1 MKEPMVITMA
11 REYASGGSEIAQA
24 VADKLGIPLYN
35 KELITLAAKKSG
47 LTEEAIAASENQR
60 SGSLIYSLYMM
71 GNTMPLA
78 DQVYILQSN
87 VIKELAAE
95 GPCVILGRCG
105 DYVLR
110 ERPNV
115 LRTFVYAPLETR
127 IQFAKSRPDAKD
139 MPDRLWETQ
148 LAKHDRARASYYNYY
163 TENRWGEAK
172 NYDLCLNA
180 TLGREACADLIVAAA
195 RAMQEATSK
204 KEPFT
209 MLRYVKNGMLLL
221 SVAYIVIGMLL
232 LIMPET
238 SLLWICNIFGVVVLV
253 TGIVCL
259 IQYARIRGTGFTAP
273 FMLVGGV
280 ITAGLGIFTLAKPQV
295 VTSFLPIVFGIFIV
309 VDGLSRIGTAI
320 DLAKRKGQKWWLLLL
335 FSIVSV
341 ALGVLLVLH
350 PFDAAVSAVMLCG
363 ILLIVE
369 GALNLGCIL
378 YAAMELRTLDRMA
391 SAAANA
397 ALGAIGDALDEAE
410 AAERDVGS
418 DGPVVYDAESKDV
431 SEDGE

>member
-78 DQVYILQSN
+78 DQ
-87 VIKELAAE
+87 

-195 RAMQEATSK
+195 RAMQEADK
-204 KEPFT
+204 
-209 MLRYVKNGMLLL
+209 
-221 SVAYIVIGMLL
+221 
-232 LIMPET
+232 
-238 SLLWICNIFGVVVLV
+238 
-253 TGIVCL
+253 
-259 IQYARIRGTGFTAP
+259 
-273 FMLVGGV
+273 
-280 ITAGLGIFTLAKPQV
+280 
-295 VTSFLPIVFGIFIV
+295 
-309 VDGLSRIGTAI
+309 
-320 DLAKRKGQKWWLLLL
+320 
-335 FSIVSV
+335 
-341 ALGVLLVLH
+341 
-350 PFDAAVSAVMLCG
+350 
-363 ILLIVE
+363 
-369 GALNLGCIL
+369 
-378 YAAMELRTLDRMA
+378 
-391 SAAANA
+391 
-397 ALGAIGDALDEAE
+397 
-410 AAERDVGS
+410 
-418 DGPVVYDAESKDV
+418 
-431 SEDGE
+431 